1 MQLIQTEILT
11 IGDEILYGQIVDTN
25 SQWISLELDRI
36 GVKTI
41 RKTTVSD
48 NEYEI
53 LGALDEASSR
63 ADIILIT
70 GGLGPTNDDLTKPC
84 LAKFFNCELELH
96 EQALEEVRSIFNK
109 LGKELTETNRQ
120 QAYLPT
126 NCTAITNRVGTAP
139 GMWFHEKG
147 KVYVSMPGVPHEMK
161 TMMTEHVLPKIQ
173 TNFKTPTIYHKIIKT
188 IGIGESWLADKVKI
202 WEKHLPSHI
211 KLAYLPGFGEVKLR
225 LTAFGDDI
233 SALKD
238 DINKQIDALNS
249 IAGEFIYGYDNDTL
263 ASTVGLLLRQHNL
276 TIATAES
283 CTGGSVAQTL
293 TSIAGSSDYFI
304 GSVVAYHN
312 RLKESLLG
320 VKNETIEQHGAVSEM
335 TVIEMANGIRKQL
348 NVDIGV
354 ATSGTAGPGGGTI
367 EKPVGT
373 VWIAYSDSQNTVSK
387 RLSLFKDRTI
397 NIQLTTNAVLN
408 LLRQRLAE
416 MGGEKA

>member
-36 GVKTI
+36 GVTTI

-53 LGALDEASSR
+53 LGALDEASAR

-96 EQALEEVRSIFNK
+96 EQALKEVRSIFNK
-109 LGKELTETNRQ
+109 IGKELTETNRQ

-161 TMMTEHVLPKIQ
+161 TMMTEHVLPKIR
-173 TNFKTPTIYHKIIKT
+173 TTFKTPAIYHKIIKT
-188 IGIGESWLADKVKI
+188 IGIGESWLADKI
-202 WEKHLPSHI
+202 ETWERHLPSHI

-238 DINKQIDALNS
+238 EINKQIDALNL
-249 IAGEFIYGYDNDTL
+249 IVGEFIYGYDNDTL
-263 ASTVGLLLRQHNL
+263 ASTVGQLLREHNL
-276 TIATAES
+276 TIGTAES

-312 RLKESLLG
+312 RLKESLLE
-320 VKNETIEQHGAVSEM
+320 VKHETIEQHGAVSEM

-373 VWIAYSDSQNTVSK
+373 VWIAYSDGQNNVSK